1 MNLLEEIPE
10 GLDSIALLA
19 NVDGYLE
26 IFSVYDDDTL
36 VSLLEMAIQMI
47 TSKEFSV
54 EGKKLH

>member
-26 IFSVYDDDTL
+26 IFSVYDDDML
-36 VSLLEMAIQMI
+36 VSLLEMAIAMI